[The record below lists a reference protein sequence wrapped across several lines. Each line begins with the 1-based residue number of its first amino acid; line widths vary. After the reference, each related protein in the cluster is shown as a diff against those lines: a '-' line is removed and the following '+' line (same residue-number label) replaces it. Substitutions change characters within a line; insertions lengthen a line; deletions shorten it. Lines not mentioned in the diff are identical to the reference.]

1 MKLAE
6 IDRELESINPTWQD
20 YKFGSLSNSFA
31 LLSFYLILRS
41 LALNLLLANQFYVHV
56 VFCSSD
62 LIVFFSYY
70 VDQREKVKE
79 GSVFKT
85 YLTDGWNAMVWR
97 EDIAWMTGCRLLGQ

>member
-6 IDRELESINPTWQD
+6 IDREMESINPTWQD
-20 YKFGSLSNSFA
+20 YKFESLSF
-31 LLSFYLILRS
+31 FYCFFFFLFFQS
-41 LALNLLLANQFYVHV
+41 LALKLFLANLVYDYVI
-56 VFCSSD
+56 FCSAD
-62 LIVFFSYY
+62 LIVPFSYY

-97 EDIAWMTGCRLLGQ
+97 EEIAWRQG